1 MNFIHPA
8 FENSAES
15 YMNNSIDPLE
25 VSALKK
31 ILNEYEF

>member
-15 YMNNSIDPLE
+15 YMNNSIAAFE
-25 VSALKK
+25 VSALKN
-31 ILNEYEF
+31 ILKEI